1 MARPCRLPADGSD
14 DHIKDVRSHRI
25 SLVAAR
31 DVVSAVLAVLAAGP
45 ALHGEVL
52 HIAQEET
59 PTIAEYYEAVAQA
72 LEDSEPAAEGE
83 ERRGGKRPFADEFGD
98 GGQAAGGGSFTF
110 GFGSDG
116 AGAGAG
122 ARAGAGAGAGAR
134 ARRYTVS
141 LDEEEDLI
149 LPSVDVGPIS
159 IEKARRLL
167 VSRKLLALSA
177 CAALRVHA
185 CVVPSEACF
194 VQADQFVTCTQRAIA
209 QADNA
214 AGARHQG
221 PHGWS
226 PTPMAVWLRE
236 TVEWNRVKGNRRYT
250 R

>member
-1 MARPCRLPADGSD
+1 MFELTRTVRPCRLPADGSD

-98 GGQAAGGGSFTF
+98 GGQAAEGGSFAF

-116 AGAGAG
+116 AGADGGGAG
-122 ARAGAGAGAGAR
+122 ARAAEPEPPAGEAPA

-141 LDEEEDLI
+141 LDAEEDLI

-167 VSRKLLALSA
+167 VSLPERSA
-177 CAALRVHA
+177 VHICVAVPAAACCA
-185 CVVPSEACF
+185 
-194 VQADQFVTCTQRAIA
+194 
-209 QADNA
+209 
-214 AGARHQG
+214 
-221 PHGWS
+221 
-226 PTPMAVWLRE
+226 
-236 TVEWNRVKGNRRYT
+236 
-250 R
+250 